1 VAAHEEAYLFTP
13 SLPKIETSEQNDSYG
28 RFVAEP
34 LDKGFGTTL
43 GNSLRRVLLRYLPGA
58 AVTNVRIEG
67 IQHEFT
73 AIPGVKEDVL
83 DFLLN
88 VKSLKIRALSGQAGK
103 LYLEKEGRG
112 EIHASD
118 IAPSV
123 DFEIVNSDLYLATID
138 AADGRFI
145 VEMDVELGTGYQPAG
160 SSANL
165 PVGTIPVDAIFTPV
179 RKVNFTTD
187 PVHMGRETSL
197 ERLTLEVW
205 TDGTIAPSR
214 AVSRGASILA
224 DQLRPF
230 VDYGR
235 STQLDE
241 ERQAIRAAI
250 PDDLF
255 NMPVEK
261 LDLSV
266 RAMNCLRRSGIN
278 TVGELVSLG
287 EKELLSLRNFG
298 QKSRQEVEEKLQTLG
313 LTFTQGALPPGEEE
327 EEEPEVETK
336 KTRRKAEEEQ
346 EEEE

>member
-1 VAAHEEAYLFTP
+1 MVTL
-13 SLPKIETSEQNDSYG
+13 SIPKIESAEQNERYG
-28 RFVAEP
+28 RFVVEP

-58 AVTNVRIEG
+58 AVANVRIEG

-73 AIPGVKEDVL
+73 AIPYVKEDVM

-88 VKSLKIRALSGQAGK
+88 IKSLKIRALSGQPGK
-103 LYLEKEGRG
+103 LYLEKDGRG

-118 IAPSV
+118 ITPSL
-123 DFEIVNSDLYLATID
+123 DFEIVNPDLYLATID
-138 AADGRFI
+138 SPKGRLV

-165 PVGTIPVDAIFTPV
+165 TIGTIPVDAIFTPV
-179 RKVNFTTD
+179 RKVNFSTE
-187 PVHMGRETSL
+187 PVHLGRETSL
-197 ERLTLEVW
+197 ERLTLEIW
-205 TDGTIAPSR
+205 TDGTVAPAR
-214 AVSRGASILA
+214 ALSYGATILS

-235 STQLDE
+235 SAQMDE
-241 ERQAIRAAI
+241 ERQVIRASI
-250 PDDLF
+250 PDSLF

-261 LDLSV
+261 LDISV

-278 TVGELVSLG
+278 TVGELVSLD
-287 EKELLSLRNFG
+287 EKEISALRNFG

-313 LTFTQGALPPGEEE
+313 LSLTYGTTEAS
-327 EEEPEVETK
+327 T
-336 KTRRKAEEEQ
+336 
-346 EEEE
+346 

>member
-1 VAAHEEAYLFTP
+1 
-13 SLPKIETSEQNDSYG
+13 
-28 RFVAEP
+28 
-34 LDKGFGTTL
+34 
-43 GNSLRRVLLRYLPGA
+43 
-58 AVTNVRIEG
+58 
-67 IQHEFT
+67 
-73 AIPGVKEDVL
+73 
-83 DFLLN
+83 
-88 VKSLKIRALSGQAGK
+88 
-103 LYLEKEGRG
+103 
-112 EIHASD
+112 
-118 IAPSV
+118 V

-336 KTRRKAEEEQ
+336 KTRRKAEEEK

>member
-1 VAAHEEAYLFTP
+1 MV
-13 SLPKIETSEQNDSYG
+13 SLSVPKIEATEQNDKYG

-43 GNSLRRVLLRYLPGA
+43 GNALRRVLLRYLPGA

-73 AIPGVKEDVL
+73 AIPDVKEDVL

-88 VKSLKIRALSGQAGK
+88 VKTLKIRAMSGQTGK

-118 IAPSV
+118 ITPSV
-123 DFEIVNSDLYLATID
+123 DFEIVNPELYLATID
-138 AADGRFI
+138 SPDGRLM

-179 RKVNFTTD
+179 RKVNFTTE
-187 PVHMGRETSL
+187 PVHLGRETSL
-197 ERLTLEVW
+197 ERLVLEIW

-214 AVSRGASILA
+214 ALSRGATVLA
-224 DQLRPF
+224 EQLRPF

-235 STQLDE
+235 STQIDE
-241 ERQAIRAAI
+241 ERQAIRATI

-255 NMPVEK
+255 NLPVEK

-313 LTFTQGALPPGEEE
+313 LSFTQGSAAAPV
-327 EEEPEVETK
+327 EEPEK
-336 KTRRKAEEEQ
+336 KPKRKKGEKTEE
-346 EEEE
+346 

>member
-1 VAAHEEAYLFTP
+1 MV
-13 SLPKIETSEQNDSYG
+13 SLSVPKIESAEQNEKYG
-28 RFVAEP
+28 RFVVEP
-34 LDKGFGTTL
+34 LDKGFSTTL
-43 GNSLRRVLLRYLPGA
+43 GNAMRRVLLRYLPGA

-73 AIPGVKEDVL
+73 AIPDVKEDVL

-88 VKSLKIRALSGQAGK
+88 VKSLKIRALSGQPGK

-118 IAPSV
+118 ITPSV
-123 DFEIVNSDLYLATID
+123 DFEIVNPELYMATID
-138 AADGRFI
+138 SPEGRLV

-160 SSANL
+160 SSVNL

-179 RKVNFTTD
+179 RKVNFATE
-187 PVHMGRETSL
+187 PVHLGRETSL
-197 ERLTLEVW
+197 ERLILEVW

-313 LTFTQGALPPGEEE
+313 LSFTQGATPAPAEVEEE
-327 EEEPEVETK
+327 K
-336 KTRRKAEEEQ
+336 KPRRKKEEKE
-346 EEEE
+346 

>member
-1 VAAHEEAYLFTP
+1 LV
-13 SLPKIETSEQNDSYG
+13 SLSIPKIESVEQNDHYG

-34 LDKGFGTTL
+34 LDKGFSITL
-43 GNSLRRVLLRYLPGA
+43 GNALRRVLLRYLPGA

-73 AIPGVKEDVL
+73 AIPDVKEDVL

-88 VKSLKIRALSGQAGK
+88 IKSLKIRALSGQVGK

-118 IAPSV
+118 ITPSV
-123 DFEIVNSDLYLATID
+123 DFEIVNPELYLATID
-138 AADGRFI
+138 APEGRLM

-179 RKVNFTTD
+179 RKVNFNTE
-187 PVHMGRETSL
+187 PVHLGRETSL
-197 ERLTLEVW
+197 ERLILEVW

-214 AVSRGASILA
+214 ALSRGATILA
-224 DQLRPF
+224 EQLKPF

-313 LTFTQGALPPGEEE
+313 LAFSQGAVPAAEEE
-327 EEEPEVETK
+327 ESKPRHKKAVE
-336 KTRRKAEEEQ
+336 AE
-346 EEEE
+346 

>member
-1 VAAHEEAYLFTP
+1 LVTLAI
-13 SLPKIETSEQNDSYG
+13 PKIESVEQNENYG

-34 LDKGFGTTL
+34 LDRGFGTTI

-58 AVTNVRIEG
+58 AVTSVRIEG
-67 IQHEFT
+67 TQHEFT
-73 AIPGVKEDVL
+73 TIPNVKEDVL

-88 VKSLKIRALSGQAGK
+88 IKSLKIRALSGQAGK

-118 IAPSV
+118 INPST
-123 DFEIVNSDLYLATID
+123 DFEIVNPELYLATID
-138 AADGRFI
+138 SPKGRLA

-179 RKVNFTTD
+179 RKVNFSTE
-187 PVHMGRETSL
+187 PVHLGRETSL

-214 AVSRGASILA
+214 AISYGATILV
-224 DQLRPF
+224 DQFRPF

-235 STQLDE
+235 SAQFDE

-250 PDDLF
+250 PDTVF
-255 NMPVEK
+255 SMPVEK
-261 LDLSV
+261 LDISV
-266 RAMNCLRRSGIN
+266 RALNCLRRSGIN

-287 EKELLSLRNFG
+287 EKDIAALRNFG

-313 LTFTQGALPPGEEE
+313 LSFIQGVTEAPVDESG
-327 EEEPEVETK
+327 K
-336 KTRRKAEEEQ
+336 KPRSK
-346 EEEE
+346 

>member
-1 VAAHEEAYLFTP
+1 LV
-13 SLPKIETSEQNDSYG
+13 SLSVPKIEATEQNDKYG

-43 GNSLRRVLLRYLPGA
+43 GNALRRVLLRYLPGA

-73 AIPGVKEDVL
+73 AIPDVKEDVL

-88 VKSLKIRALSGQAGK
+88 VKTLKIRAMSGQTGK

-118 IAPSV
+118 ITPSV
-123 DFEIVNSDLYLATID
+123 DFEIVNPELYLATID
-138 AADGRFI
+138 SPDGRLM

-179 RKVNFTTD
+179 RKVNFTTE
-187 PVHMGRETSL
+187 PVHLGRETSL
-197 ERLTLEVW
+197 ERLVLEIW

-214 AVSRGASILA
+214 ALSRGATVLA
-224 DQLRPF
+224 EQLRPF

-235 STQLDE
+235 STQIDE
-241 ERQAIRAAI
+241 ERQAIRATI

-255 NMPVEK
+255 NLPVEK

-313 LTFTQGALPPGEEE
+313 LSFTQGSAAAPV
-327 EEEPEVETK
+327 EEPEK
-336 KTRRKAEEEQ
+336 KPKRKKGEKTEE
-346 EEEE
+346 

>member
-1 VAAHEEAYLFTP
+1 VAHKEAYLVTL
-13 SLPKIETSEQNDSYG
+13 SIPKIESVEQNDRYG

-34 LDKGFGTTL
+34 LDKGFGITL
-43 GNSLRRVLLRYLPGA
+43 GNGLRRVLLRYLPGA

-73 AIPGVKEDVL
+73 AIPDVKEDVL

-88 VKSLKIRALSGQAGK
+88 IKSLKIRALSGQAGK

-118 IAPSV
+118 ITPSV
-123 DFEIVNSDLYLATID
+123 DFEIVNPELYLATID
-138 AADGRFI
+138 SPDGRLI

-179 RKVNFTTD
+179 RKVNFSTE
-187 PVHMGRETSL
+187 PVHLGRETSL

-235 STQLDE
+235 STQMDE

-313 LTFTQGALPPGEEE
+313 LSFSQGAVETPDEEDEKKPKRKKTEEE
-327 EEEPEVETK
+327 E
-336 KTRRKAEEEQ
+336 
-346 EEEE
+346 

>member
-1 VAAHEEAYLFTP
+1 LV
-13 SLPKIETSEQNDSYG
+13 SLSIPKIESVEQSDKYG
-28 RFVAEP
+28 RFAAEP
-34 LDKGFGTTL
+34 LEKGFSTTL
-43 GNSLRRVLLRYLPGA
+43 GNALRRVMLRYLPGA

-73 AIPGVKEDVL
+73 AIPDVKEDVL

-88 VKSLKIRALSGQAGK
+88 IKSLKIRSLSGQTGK

-118 IAPSV
+118 IASSV
-123 DFEIVNSDLYLATID
+123 DFEIVNPELYLATID
-138 AADGRFI
+138 SPDGRLM

-179 RKVNFTTD
+179 RKVNFNTE
-187 PVHMGRETSL
+187 PVHLGRETSL
-197 ERLTLEVW
+197 ERLVLEIW
-205 TDGTIAPSR
+205 TDGTMAPSR
-214 AVSRGASILA
+214 ALSRGAAILA
-224 DQLRPF
+224 EQLKPF

-235 STQLDE
+235 STQIDE

-313 LTFTQGALPPGEEE
+313 LSFSQAAVESEDE
-327 EEEPEVETK
+327 DSQKAVEVE
-336 KTRRKAEEEQ
+336 
-346 EEEE
+346 

>member
-1 VAAHEEAYLFTP
+1 MFTL
-13 SLPKIETSEQNDSYG
+13 SLPKIESIEQNDSYG

-88 VKSLKIRALSGQAGK
+88 IKSLKIRALSGQSGK
-103 LYLEKEGRG
+103 LYLEKEGQG
-112 EIHASD
+112 EVRPLD
-118 IAPSV
+118 LAPSV
-123 DFEIVNSDLYLATID
+123 DFEIINPDLYLATID
-138 AADGRFI
+138 APDGRLI

-187 PVHMGRETSL
+187 PVHLGRETSL
-197 ERLTLEVW
+197 ERLILEVW

-235 STQLDE
+235 SSQLDE

-313 LTFTQGALPPGEEE
+313 LAFAQGALPPGKPDEEE
-327 EEEPEVETK
+327 EETVVEEK
-336 KTRRKAEEEQ
+336 KPRHAEQ
-346 EEEE
+346 SEEEE